1 MARFRFPSQG
11 NGTTKDA
18 NGRVLEGV
26 TVSVFLAGTTTPAS
40 IYAASSGGTAVNSVL
55 SDSYGAFVF
64 YVDMADYTYPQ
75 AFDIVY
81 SKSSNGINWTTT
93 TVYNVQI
100 LGPSTSNI
108 VVNGGTSTANNITSF
123 ADTSGLNIED
133 SGIAKTDVSSA
144 ISLKHSQQH
153 VITSTSDHTSTAT
166 SGRMLKADA
175 NGLPVDATNTDT
187 DVASA
192 VSLKHTQNTDTGT
205 SSTTFRVGA
214 GADDDI
220 YFYAQNADA
229 NKPYLHY
236 NKTSNKWFF
245 SNDGLAET
253 EMTGP
258 GSAVY
263 ASAAEDLASVEALK
277 STSPLTNPQNIKN
290 LKIVVNAAVNKL
302 DIKTQSGNAIPDASN
317 AITIAIPDGSGNTFE
332 RILAAYLSGTFQFIL
347 ADATSYWGVASHAT
361 DKIKLHPYAI
371 YDANGGIVLALSRY
385 AGFHQVPTTTDTSS
399 DDYFLLEAGSTY
411 TRAATDHCVCLGE
424 VWANYNTA
432 NTPDWTFLDAATAV
446 EFSPQVVWN
455 PKSDYGFHDG
465 LASNITSNVD
475 IADQT
480 LLGSR
485 LIKQSGEYFINADIA
500 ALTDAGNTYL
510 GFIGSLRI
518 GATYATSS
526 LIQTMN
532 AATNN
537 VIAWN
542 PIVKVPAGI
551 RKYLNAG
558 DKLWLGGALY
568 AGSGNRIVS
577 AGATHI
583 TIQRVD

>member
-1 MARFRFPSQG
+1 
-11 NGTTKDA
+11 
-18 NGRVLEGV
+18 
-26 TVSVFLAGTTTPAS
+26 
-40 IYAASSGGTAVNSVL
+40 
-55 SDSYGAFVF
+55 
-64 YVDMADYTYPQ
+64 
-75 AFDIVY
+75 
-81 SKSSNGINWTTT
+81 
-93 TVYNVQI
+93 
-100 LGPSTSNI
+100 
-108 VVNGGTSTANNITSF
+108 
-123 ADTSGLNIED
+123 
-133 SGIAKTDVSSA
+133 
-144 ISLKHSQQH
+144 
-153 VITSTSDHTSTAT
+153 
-166 SGRMLKADA
+166 MLKADA

-236 NKTSNKWFF
+236 NKTSNEWFF

-371 YDANGGIVLALSRY
+371 YDANGGIVFALSRY
-385 AGFHQVPTTTDTSS
+385 AGFHQVPTTTTVTDP
-399 DDYFLLEAGSTY
+399 DYFLLEAGSTY
-411 TRAATDHCVCLGE
+411 TRAATDHCICLAE
-424 VWANYNTA
+424 QWANYNTA
-432 NTPDWTFLDAATAV
+432 NAPDWSFLNSTAGV
-446 EFSPQVVWN
+446 KYSPQIMWN
-455 PKSDYGFHDG
+455 PKSDYSFRDA
-465 LASNITSNVD
+465 LASNITSAGD
-475 IADQT
+475 MADQA
-480 LLGSR
+480 LLQSR
-485 LIKQSGEYFINADIA
+485 AIKQPGVYLINACITASSDGPGSMVGM
-500 ALTDAGNTYL
+500 T
-510 GFIGSLRI
+510 GSLRV
-518 GATYATSS
+518 GATYAASTLLQPMVASCMS
-526 LIQTMN
+526 YPPRVPMVTAP
-532 AATNN
+532 AA
-537 VIAWN
+537 ILC
-542 PIVKVPAGI
+542 
-551 RKYLNAG
+551 YLDEGAI
-558 DKLWLGGALY
+558 LWLGGAVVT
-568 AGSGNRIVS
+568 SGGARIINAS
-577 AGATHI
+577 STYI
-583 TIQRVD
+583 TVTRID